1 MTTASTGSN
10 LKVLNALPS
19 DAWTDAYLAQAPGH
33 AKPVCLRMLKAEASA
48 DEARVERFLAGAKAL
63 ILLRHGAVLAV
74 HAAGKTR
81 EGRPYILTDAPEG
94 DTLASRGSMP
104 LEDIIDIG
112 VPLSD
117 ALGAAHQAN
126 LVHGA
131 LSPSR
136 VLLTNDGPKL
146 DFSLAPLLREDGAD
160 AANDIRT
167 LAAMLQAHVSTGEER
182 ASFDSSLRR
191 ALAGMPD
198 ARGLRD
204 RLVTLRGRWQE
215 DTRVSSPG
223 VKETSQAGY
232 VMPPAEGDAPI
243 EDPDLTGQQLGNY
256 EVLKI
261 IGEGAMGRV
270 YLCRHS
276 RIGRQA
282 AIKVLK
288 AEHARSRELVQ
299 RFIQEATAVN
309 AIKNEHIVEVYDF
322 GEEKLGDG
330 TPRVY
335 CVMELLEGTS
345 LADDMYSKPVK
356 VQRAARIAQQM
367 ARALGAAHAVG
378 VVHRDIKP
386 DNIFLQTKPG
396 RDDFVKV
403 LDFGV
408 AKLLKPIGELP
419 KSGTQAGIVIGT
431 PEYMA
436 PEQALGL
443 GTDFHVDVYAVGLV
457 LYEMLTGNQ
466 PFTGETFG
474 KLVVE
479 ITSRPVPPIGRNSKS
494 GEFLPRGLS
503 DVAMK
508 CLAKKP
514 EDRYASSEE
523 LAQALEEYA
532 SPRRLGESGI
542 LNVKTLPDNEA
553 IAAMRPHP
561 GRTLLIVGLLV
572 AMVGGGAF
580 WALKP
585 YDKALDE
592 PQQPKAVVVEPP
604 RAPEKVTLD
613 VSSEPSGAKVTRVD
627 TGEVLGVTPL
637 KAELDRAETQVA
649 LRLELEGRQHAE
661 RSVSLAANSA
671 LSVDLQPLPAPAA
684 VAAPEKPEKK
694 PEPPKKR
701 PEKKAP
707 VSRDG
712 VVDPFAN

>member
-1 MTTASTGSN
+1 MTAASGSN
-10 LKVLNALPS
+10 LKVLNALPG
-19 DAWTDAYLAQAPGH
+19 DAWSDAYLAQSANH
-33 AKPVCLRMLKAEASA
+33 QKPVCLRMLKAEASA
-48 DEARVERFLAGAKAL
+48 DEARVERFLSGAKAL
-63 ILLRHGAVLAV
+63 VLLRHGAVLSV
-74 HAAGKTR
+74 HGAGRTR
-81 EGRPYILTDAPEG
+81 DGRPYVLTDAPDA
-94 DTLASRGSMP
+94 DTLAARGQLS
-104 LEDIIDIG
+104 LEEIIDLG
-112 VPLSD
+112 VPLAD
-117 ALGAAHQAN
+117 ALGAAHGAN

-136 VLLTNDGPKL
+136 VLLTGEGPKL

-167 LAAMLQAHVSTGEER
+167 LAAMLQAHVAPGAER

-191 ALAGMPD
+191 ALAGIPD

-215 DTRVSSPG
+215 DTRVSASQR
-223 VKETSQAGY
+223 TSQHHAEAESGEHEA
-232 VMPPAEGDAPI
+232 PPV
-243 EDPDLTGQQLGNY
+243 EDPDLTGQVVGNY
-256 EVLKI
+256 SVMKV

-270 YLCRHS
+270 YLARHV

-322 GEEKLGDG
+322 GEDLLPDG
-330 TPRVY
+330 TSRVF
-335 CVMELLEGTS
+335 CVMELLEGS
-345 LADDMYSKPVK
+345 NLADDMFARPVS
-356 VQRAARIAQQM
+356 VVRAARIAQQM

-386 DNIFLQTKPG
+386 DNIFLQKKAAQ
-396 RDDFVKV
+396 DDYVKV

-408 AKLLKPIGELP
+408 AKLLKPLGELP

-443 GTDFHVDVYAVGLV
+443 GTDFRVDIYAVGLV
-457 LYEMLTGNQ
+457 LYEMLCGLQ

-479 ITSRPVPPIGRNSKS
+479 ITSRPVPPLGPKANS
-494 GEFLPRGLS
+494 GELLPRSLS
-503 DVAMK
+503 DIAMK
-508 CLAKKP
+508 CLEKKP
-514 EDRYASSEE
+514 EGRYASAEE
-523 LAQALEEYA
+523 LAQALEPFAHPERA
-532 SPRRLGESGI
+532 QAAEAAFHDA
-542 LNVKTLPDNEA
+542 KTDNDA

-561 GRTLLIVGLLV
+561 GRTLLIAASLV
-572 AMVGGGAF
+572 ALVGGGAF
-580 WALKP
+580 WALRP
-585 YDKALDE
+585 YDKPLDPPGPGPTPVE
-592 PQQPKAVVVEPP
+592 APKP
-604 RAPEKVTLD
+604 PEKITLD
-613 VSSEPSGAKVTRVD
+613 ISSEPKGAKVTRVD
-627 TGEVLGVTPL
+627 TGEALGVTPL
-637 KAELDRAETQVA
+637 KAQLDRADTAVT
-649 LRLELEGRQHAE
+649 LRFELEGRLNAE
-661 RSVSLAANSA
+661 RTISLTANSA
-671 LSVDLQPLPAPAA
+671 LSLDLAPVPAAAPPAPA
-684 VAAPEKPEKK
+684 PDKKIERKKEKK
-694 PEPPKKR
+694 G
-701 PEKKAP
+701 P